1 VPYSPAA
8 ALTHGDVLVRWQST
22 DELTADAARTA
33 LARLSVDECARHD
46 RFRFDCDRRD
56 FAAAHALLRETL
68 SDVTGLPPEA
78 WRFDTNAHGKPNLV
92 SGLSP
97 LPLSFNLSHTR
108 GFVACAVALD
118 ADVGLDVEQVSR
130 EINWR
135 TIARRCCASSEL
147 ASIDHLTDPA
157 SQTARFIEL
166 WTLKEAWS
174 KALGV
179 GMARVLGT
187 QSFAAAFDV
196 TDPSAIRCTLP
207 DAVNPAVWRFAL
219 ASPVPSVRIALAV
232 SDGTKRPW
240 HIDMREGRPESR
252 PRRELIAAA
261 G

>member
-1 VPYSPAA
+1 VPSSPVA
-8 ALTHGDVLVRWQST
+8 ALTRGDVLVRWQST
-22 DELTADAARTA
+22 DGLSAAAARTA
-33 LARLSVDECARHD
+33 LARLPADERARHD
-46 RFRFDCDRRD
+46 RFQFDRDRRD

-68 SDVTGLPPEA
+68 SEVAGLPPEA
-78 WRFDTNAHGKPNLV
+78 WRFDADARGKPHLV
-92 SGLSP
+92 AGLSP

-135 TIARRCCASSEL
+135 AVARRCCAPSEL
-147 ASIDHLTDPA
+147 ASIERLTDPA

-179 GMARVLGT
+179 GLARVLGAQT
-187 QSFAAAFDV
+187 LTAAFDV
-196 TDPSAIRCTLP
+196 TDPPAIRCTLP
-207 DAVNPAVWRFAL
+207 DSMHAEAWRFAL
-219 ASPVPSVRIALAV
+219 SSPVPRVRMALAV
-232 SDGTKRPW
+232 SDGTNPAW
-240 HIDMREGRPESR
+240 CID
-252 PRRELIAAA
+252 IAAA